1 MIKIFEKLLN
11 LIYIKVCYF
20 CGSSKDDD
28 LMCKKCRSK
37 IHYLPQSVLKQIR
50 EVNVYSC
57 CIYDG
62 LIRNLILDFKYK
74 GKKQLASLMAD
85 LFYKYWKELNISN
98 NEYLVLPVPIHNLRK
113 KERKYNHMD
122 IAVKEFCKLTNYK
135 YNLDFIKRIK
145 DTKKQYNLNKQERIK
160 NIKDAFDINSEN
172 MPDKRAPLLILDDI
186 TSTGITLEEIIKVL
200 HKNGYKNITAM
211 TLATPDIWN

>member
-28 LMCKKCRSK
+28 LMCKKCRAK
-37 IHYLPQSVLKQIR
+37 IHYLPQSVLKQIE

-57 CIYDG
+57 SLYDG
-62 LIRNLILDFKYK
+62 IIKKLILAFKYN
-74 GKKQLASLMAD
+74 GKKQLASVMAD
-85 LFYKYWKELNISN
+85 LMYKYWSELGISK
-98 NEYLVLPVPIHNLRK
+98 NEYLILPVPIHKLRR

-122 IAVKEFCKLTNYK
+122 LTAKEFSELSGYK
-135 YNLDFIKRIK
+135 FNLDFLIRIK
-145 DTKKQYNLNKQERIK
+145 DTKKQYNLNKREREQ
-160 NIKDAFDINSEN
+160 NIKGAFDINTDN
-172 MPDKRAPLLILDDI
+172 MPDKATPLLIIDDI
-186 TSTGITLEEIIKVL
+186 TSTGITLQEIIKVL
-200 HKNGYKNITAM
+200 HKNGYKNITAL